1 MATLILH
8 PGKEKSVL
16 RRHPWLFSGAV
27 AQLDGRA
34 RPGDTVDVVS
44 HEGRPLGRAAW
55 SPASQIRARIWS
67 FDAAESI
74 DHAFFKRRVA
84 ASVARRNALPELAGQ
99 QGLRLIHAESD
110 GLPGVIADRYGDT
123 VVLQLTTAGADKWRG
138 AIADSLLKATGCAR
152 IYERSDVEV
161 RKLEGLEAVT
171 GWLRNTPLPPGG
183 GGAGGE
189 GEPLVIVE
197 NGIRMAVDIVGG
209 HKTGFYLDQ
218 RENRR
223 RVAELARGR
232 RVLNCFCY
240 TAGFSL
246 QALAGGAREV
256 VSVDSSGPALATAQR
271 NLALN
276 PQLDAARA
284 IWREADVFAELRSLR
299 AAGERFDLVILDPPK
314 FANTAAH
321 AERAA
326 RAYKDI
332 NLLGLQLL
340 AAGGLLM
347 TYSCSGG
354 IGAELFA
361 RILAGAALDA
371 GRSTKMRRA
380 SCSTCTA
387 PPTIRWTWLSPRA
400 TTSRACCCRWIEKL
414 CLRPRRR
421 RYPLRTAPALRR
433 YFFFAS
439 S

>member
-138 AIADSLLKATGCAR
+138 AIADSLLRATGCAR

-171 GWLRNTPLPPGG
+171 GWLRNAPLPPGG

-189 GEPLVIVE
+189 GEPLVIDE
-197 NGIRMAVDIVGG
+197 NGVRMAVDIVGG

-284 IWREADVFAELRSLR
+284 TWIEADVFAELRNLR
-299 AAGERFDLVILDPPK
+299 AAGERYDLVILDPPK

-340 AAGGLLM
+340 ATGGLLM

-371 GRSTKMRRA
+371 GGSTKMSARIVQHLHGA
-380 SCSTCTA
+380 A
-387 PPTIRWTWLSPRA
+387 DHPVDLAFPEGEYL
-400 TTSRACCCRWIEKL
+400 KGL
-414 CLRPRRR
+414 L
-421 RYPLRTAPALRR
+421 LQVD
-433 YFFFAS
+433 
-439 S
+439 

>member
-16 RRHPWLFSGAV
+16 RRHPWLFSGAI

-44 HEGRPLGRAAW
+44 HEGRPLARAAW
-55 SPASQIRARIWS
+55 SPASQIRARVWS
-67 FDAAESI
+67 FDAAEPI

-84 ASVARRNALPELAGQ
+84 ASIARRAALPELAGQ

-123 VVLQLTTAGADKWRG
+123 VVVQLTTAGADKWRG
-138 AIADSLLKATGCAR
+138 AIADSLHKATGCTR

-161 RKLEGLEAVT
+161 RKLEGLEPVT
-171 GWLRNTPLPPGG
+171 GWIH
-183 GGAGGE
+183 GAAGE
-189 GEPLVIVE
+189 EELVIAE
-197 NGIRMAVDIVGG
+197 NGVRMTVDIVGG

-223 RVAELARGR
+223 RVAQLARER

-256 VSVDSSGPALATAQR
+256 LSLDSSGPALATAQR

-276 PQLDAARA
+276 PQLDASRA
-284 IWREADVFAELRSLR
+284 LWRETDVFSELRNLR
-299 AAGERFDLVILDPPK
+299 AAGERYDLIILDPPK
-314 FANTAAH
+314 FAHTAAQ
-321 AERAA
+321 AERAS

-332 NLLGLQLL
+332 NLQALQLL
-340 AAGGLLM
+340 APGGLLM
-347 TYSCSGG
+347 SYSCSGG
-354 IGAELFA
+354 ISAELFQK
-361 RILAGAALDA
+361 IVAGAALDA
-371 GRSTKMRRA
+371 GR
-380 SCSTCTA
+380 TA
-387 PPTIRWTWLSPRA
+387 RVVQHLHGAADHPVDLAFPEGEYL
-400 TTSRACCCRWIEKL
+400 KGL
-414 CLRPRRR
+414 L
-421 RYPLRTAPALRR
+421 LQVD
-433 YFFFAS
+433 
-439 S
+439 

>member
-1 MATLILH
+1 M
-8 PGKEKSVL
+8 

-44 HEGRPLGRAAW
+44 HDGRPLARAAW

-67 FDAAESI
+67 FDPHETI

-84 ASVARRNALPELAGQ
+84 AAVARRAALPELAGQ
-99 QGLRLIHAESD
+99 QGQRLLHAESD

-123 VVLQLTTAGADKWRG
+123 VVVQLTTAGADKWRV
-138 AIADSLLKATGCAR
+138 AIADSLHKAPGCAR

-161 RKLEGLEAVT
+161 RGLEGLEPVT
-171 GWLRNTPLPPGG
+171 GWLL
-183 GGAGGE
+183 GE
-189 GEPLVIVE
+189 ASGDELVIEEYSVK
-197 NGIRMAVDIVGG
+197 MVVDIVAG

-218 RENRR
+218 RDNRR
-223 RVAELARGR
+223 RVAELARDR

-240 TAGFSL
+240 TGGFSL

-276 PQLDAARA
+276 PQLDASRA
-284 IWREADVFAELRSLR
+284 VWREADVFAELRTLR
-299 AAGERFDLVILDPPK
+299 GSGETYDLIVLDPPK
-314 FANTAAH
+314 FAHTAAH

-332 NLLGLQLL
+332 NLSALRLL
-340 AAGGLLM
+340 APGGLLM

-354 IGAELFA
+354 IPAELFQK
-361 RILAGAALDA
+361 IVAGAALDA
-371 GRSTKMRRA
+371 GASTQRR
-380 SCSTCTA
+380 TR
-387 PPTIRWTWLSPRA
+387 IVQRLQGA
-400 TTSRACCCRWIEKL
+400 TDHPVDLAFPEGDYLKGL
-414 CLRPRRR
+414 L
-421 RYPLRTAPALRR
+421 LQVD
-433 YFFFAS
+433 
-439 S
+439 

>member
-197 NGIRMAVDIVGG
+197 NGIRMAVDFVGG

-340 AAGGLLM
+340 ATGGLLM

-371 GRSTKMRRA
+371 GRNARIVQHLHGAADHPVDLAFPEGEYLKG
-380 SCSTCTA
+380 
-387 PPTIRWTWLSPRA
+387 L
-400 TTSRACCCRWIEKL
+400 L
-414 CLRPRRR
+414 LQVD
-421 RYPLRTAPALRR
+421 
-433 YFFFAS
+433 
-439 S
+439 

>member
-152 IYERSDVEV
+152 IYERSDLEV
-161 RKLEGLEAVT
+161 RKLEGLEPVT
-171 GWLRNTPLPPGG
+171 GWLRNTPLPLGG

-197 NGIRMAVDIVGG
+197 NGIRMAVDFVGG

-218 RENRR
+218 RDNRR
-223 RVAELARGR
+223 RVAELARDR

-340 AAGGLLM
+340 APGGLLM

-371 GRSTKMRRA
+371 GRNARIVQHLHGAADHPVDLAFPEGEYLKG
-380 SCSTCTA
+380 
-387 PPTIRWTWLSPRA
+387 L
-400 TTSRACCCRWIEKL
+400 L
-414 CLRPRRR
+414 LQVD
-421 RYPLRTAPALRR
+421 
-433 YFFFAS
+433 
-439 S
+439 